1 MTISEIDSM
10 LTLASLAA
18 EDETDEALLARC
30 GPRDFTAA
38 DALWICGIALAA
50 YERTIKQEI
59 ERRLASPGQTGG
71 HDATDRI

>member
-10 LTLASLAA
+10 LTLASMAA
-18 EDETDEALLARC
+18 EDETDEALLAR

-38 DALWICGIALAA
+38 DALWLCGIALAA

-59 ERRLASPGQTGG
+59 ERRLASPGQTTGG